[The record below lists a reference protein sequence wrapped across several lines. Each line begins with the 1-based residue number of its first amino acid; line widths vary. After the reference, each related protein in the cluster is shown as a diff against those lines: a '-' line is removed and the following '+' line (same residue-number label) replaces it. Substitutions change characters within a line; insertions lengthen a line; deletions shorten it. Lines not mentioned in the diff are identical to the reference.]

1 MQYKIVATDKDGF
14 TRIVAYTYNE
24 NEVVA
29 LVNEWRGRGFE
40 EVGARHEMGWLLRV
54 GGEAGDITV
63 RYEVISELGT
73 SEFDTMSEAVDE
85 MDEVVDKVSVSSRV
99 VIKQLI
105 SKDGAVSEF
114 VVDSIIRG

>member
-1 MQYKIVATDKDGF
+1 MQYKIVATDKDDF

-24 NEVVA
+24 DEVVS
-29 LVNEWRGRGFE
+29 LINEWRGKCFE

-73 SEFDTMSEAVDE
+73 SECTILPPIYH
-85 MDEVVDKVSVSSRV
+85 KWYKY
-99 VIKQLI
+99 IKYEI
-105 SKDGAVSEF
+105 NF
-114 VVDSIIRG
+114 RG